1 MTNNDMLRKI
11 RTALT
16 LEAAD
21 IARIFERVDFPVDAA
36 LQAGYFLEAGVDG
49 HAPCPN
55 GALAAFLEGLIVDRR
70 GPNPDRAEPLVFTDA
85 PLDNSDVLKKLRI
98 ALDMRHPDI
107 VTTLSNAGAFPSKT
121 DLAAWFRKKGHV
133 QYRNA
138 ADSVMNAFL
147 GGYKPP
153 RRPRIVR

>member
-11 RTALT
+11 RTALA

-21 IARIFERVDFPVDAA
+21 IERIFETVDFPVDAS
-36 LQAGYFLEAGVDG
+36 LQAGYFLEVDAEG
-49 HAPCPN
+49 HVACPN
-55 GALAAFLEGLIVDRR
+55 SALAAFLEGLIVDRR
-70 GPNPDRAEPLVFTDA
+70 GPNPERTEPPAFTET

-138 ADSVMNAFL
+138 ADAVMNAFL